1 MSETPLFAIL
11 PALAPVDFTNLHS
24 ARTALGSNENAMR
37 QAHQRLQRCHEEMLV
52 LMAATPTVRT
62 SIRWYLQQRLELN
75 SDLVSLH
82 FFPTD
87 TAPRARFNL
96 TEACGFFLGHPQAS
110 TEPLRAGEVV
120 NLPAG
125 HRYASWSATRLLES
139 VKALDLKQA
148 LLEGWNAYWMTRAPG
163 AGVSRR
169 ERAAHLYKTHFEVSA
184 QLVQSR
190 RVQHADQLKVLQVLI
205 DPHTVELNGQ
215 HLYTEQLRLNRAN
228 GTQLP
233 LPGAWVVTLDSD
245 APVNQLLYLPSHD
258 PAWQVFS
265 NRTGM
270 ERWLLDH
277 QQTLFKVNDPLAV
290 IHYEV
295 DVMPL
300 NTGINQWL
308 SSLAEAQ
315 YQSTQVSEPTY
326 DLVEGSI
333 SALLAADEHDQQ
345 RQGNALF
352 ASAAALPETLIQ
364 DEPQA
369 APIFGLLS
377 ADLPASERQGM
388 IRQQLAAIEQWL
400 GHDENVDLQH
410 PKVMALKQQLDT
422 LRGHQDA
429 AATAAWGLL
438 TRRVFDI
445 STLNTHYTALHSA
458 RLGGLLSEALIQH
471 TLGQLTRDEHALV
484 QNLLTPPAPTR
495 DAPTPVAA
503 TLTLSL
509 TRQLDSASTTVS
521 TTELIGPLL
530 ITTAQALADLATA
543 SHSVLLYWPGVAG
556 GLQRFNSR
564 QHLEQSFLH
573 LQVDDTA
580 LAVSY
585 TPLTG
590 DALDDSLRRQQTKFD
605 TEAATIRSNYSTL
618 SQQKEKLENLR
629 LRTLDSLLV
638 PAVEARD
645 AAFTQ
650 LIEQNNSSHLATQM
664 PSWLQ
669 QTPGAHPR
677 LKTLIEAF
685 PEALLQAQALIARSL
700 PEREGYLKLQIDAR
714 LRKDFALKQG
724 FSVQLELPDSVEQRR
739 EPTGGAAPGT
749 PVKLVNVPSA
759 QRSTLTLEAL
769 ALGNIDQD
777 IGLRMGFK
785 TLKVRADDPTELA
798 TLKTGLT
805 SAYLFKLVRDL
816 NLAQKYENL
825 ILDTFK
831 GNDQESLFA
840 TQYRRECL
848 LQPWRLTLQLQGECA
863 HLQGQIDAQA
873 LRLLQIATDADGS
886 EAWNVEGKRIRLL
899 PAHLTAGGKDT
910 AGASPI
916 TLSGITFIEEQNSG
930 QTLLYLPEAPDGQ
943 CLRPYVSL
951 EQARKALFERC
962 GQDNMARY
970 VAGRALEGT
979 VAGHMSRLLLAHQQR
994 FDAMIGVGF
1003 AWPASTSLAAHQ
1015 LDAYMGRLLQS
1026 HRNDSR
1032 SNVDLEMEKYALRS
1046 DTLFM
1051 GIKIALGFLP
1061 VIGTAVNLADGVISL
1076 YNAVDAFRQGKT
1088 FHGITELVAVFESLV
1103 YALLDIAPAMGAPKA
1118 SARAARQLTRIR
1130 QASRPLHRQPFWS
1143 ALPRQK
1149 PAATRLRFEGYAYE
1163 KPLSLADVQPQ
1174 ANGIYRQVYRHAEGD
1189 FILHQGLTYKVE
1201 YDKHLRTLR
1210 LSGTRSKTY
1219 KQPIGLNERGE
1230 WDTHGGLYGTLVDGG
1245 LAGGGNLL
1253 GHLADQ
1259 MDPLWPAAIREWLP
1273 RWWTDHAWRQN
1284 QRLMGRITSTEQ
1296 SMSALAKRINLLLP
1310 RYAANDL
1317 SVIPDIERL
1326 MNELS
1331 ELAKIMDADLV
1342 QISSHVRGNRASL
1355 LKKARGDAAQDVVH
1369 CAQFQVK
1376 FSLELF
1382 IKTGDETN
1390 TALAHLNSLPFDQ
1403 LAARTAQRAEVRR
1416 LRVQTYE
1423 YLRRLDTAIE
1433 QMNHWLPLVQGAS
1446 RTIMVDAAEKIN
1458 RRFSE
1463 RHLANMKAGELIDLI
1478 VRRHP
1483 GQDVSWHYLQG
1494 PLRNAEDELSRAL
1507 YLQLHLLEAGAGPA
1521 QRNKILQ
1528 YCIAVYGNYRRQLNS
1543 WRASVPMHFDE
1554 VYVGMMHTE
1563 LEKIRGL
1570 AEKAMTHQSTPAP
1583 RGSNTR
1589 VFESVDNVLLIGET
1603 APSAAG
1609 QPRRYTMTGPRGHEQ
1624 IWEQTPN
1631 GKFQLTNPLPSTPWQ
1646 PTARDLPA
1654 TLQAARYRL
1663 DGVPAHQ
1670 ASVEGYARQG
1680 MSPNDLEFMM
1690 TSEADALNLQARHIE
1705 ALDPQASILPEL
1717 RRTATELTEQGR
1729 QLRIEQTV
1737 KSQTPTEGYLD
1748 YLLTQRKD
1756 ANPIVD
1762 IRKTGPIEALG
1773 KRQDGRP
1780 DFMQEYE
1787 IRDLRGAAPQVLWY
1801 AHFHYESSTPKQ
1813 FDTFVKAHLKVPSQ
1827 RRLGLKWQQIQA
1839 QGSGGSQVT
1848 PIWRG
1853 SIGKPFARLHFQE
1866 I

>member
-1 MSETPLFAIL
+1 MSETPLFDTL
-11 PALAPVDFTNLHS
+11 PALAPVDFTTLHS
-24 ARTALGSNENAMR
+24 ARTALGGNENAMR
-37 QAHQRLQRCHEEMLV
+37 QAHQSLQRCREEMLA

-62 SIRWYLQQRLELN
+62 SIRWYLQQRLELD
-75 SDLVSLH
+75 SDRVSLH

-87 TAPRARFNL
+87 TAPRARLSL

-110 TEPLRAGEVV
+110 TEALRAGEVV
-120 NLPAG
+120 NWPAG

-139 VKALDLKQA
+139 VRVLDLKHA

-163 AGVSRR
+163 TGVSRR
-169 ERAAHLYKTHFEVSA
+169 ERAAQLYKTHFEASA
-184 QLVQSR
+184 QFVQSR

-245 APVNQLLYLPSHD
+245 APVNQLLYLPFHD

-265 NRTGM
+265 NRTDL

-277 QQTLFKVNDPLAV
+277 QQTLFKVNDPLAA
-290 IHYEV
+290 IHYQV

-326 DLVEGSI
+326 DLIEGST
-333 SALLAADEHDQQ
+333 SALLTADERDQR

-352 ASAAALPETLIQ
+352 ASAPALPETLIQ

-400 GHDENVDLQH
+400 GNDENVDLQH
-410 PKVMALKQQLDT
+410 PKVVALKQQLDT

-438 TRRVFDI
+438 TRRPFDI
-445 STLNTHYTALHSA
+445 PTLNTHYTALHSA

-484 QNLLTPPAPTR
+484 QNLLTPPASNR
-495 DAPTPVAA
+495 EAPTPVAA

-521 TTELIGPLL
+521 TTELTGPLL

-585 TPLTG
+585 TALTG
-590 DALDDSLRRQQTKFD
+590 DPLDDSLRRQQTEFD
-605 TEAATIRSNYSTL
+605 TQAATIRSNYPTL

-650 LIEQNNSSHLATQM
+650 LIEQHNSSHLATRM
-664 PSWLQ
+664 PGWLQ

-714 LRKDFALKQG
+714 LRKDFALKQD
-724 FSVQLELPDSVEQRR
+724 FSVQLELPDAVEQRR

-749 PVKLVNVPSA
+749 PVKWVNVPST

-798 TLKTGLT
+798 TLMTGLT

-825 ILDTFK
+825 ILDTFN

-840 TQYRRECL
+840 TQHRRECL

-863 HLQGQIDAQA
+863 HLQGLIDAQA

-943 CLRPYVSL
+943 CLRPYVNL

-1046 DTLFM
+1046 DTVFM

-1061 VIGTAVNLADGVISL
+1061 VIGTAVNLADGVISV

-1149 PAATRLRFEGYAYE
+1149 PAATRLRFEGYAYQ

-1189 FILHQGLTYKVE
+1189 FILHQGQTYQVE

-1219 KQPIGLNERGE
+1219 KQPIGLNERGQ

-1273 RWWTDHAWRQN
+1273 RWWTDETLRRAN
-1284 QRLMGRITSTEQ
+1284 AIMQRVNAISAELDPMTARNSGLLATIERN
-1296 SMSALAKRINLLLP
+1296 ALADRPALYPATQRALVDEIELAARQHEGLQSLFTFNRRERLASLRKDASRSAWIVVERSTFQA
-1310 RYAANDL
+1310 RYAA
-1317 SVIPDIERL
+1317 
-1326 MNELS
+1326 
-1331 ELAKIMDADLV
+1331 
-1342 QISSHVRGNRASL
+1342 H
-1355 LKKARGDAAQDVVH
+1355 
-1369 CAQFQVK
+1369 
-1376 FSLELF
+1376 
-1382 IKTGDETN
+1382 
-1390 TALAHLNSLPFDQ
+1390 ALAHLAGEFDAIAPPSLPSGPQDLLRYLRARKAISSRILDELDILDAAMERINTWEGRITHAAHQDSVKQTIDVVRKALDPEFRDTLRTAHSIETFNKYEHFSDFSRTNLHSQ
-1403 LAARTAQRAEVRR
+1403 LIAAYLEVNYALQHQKWVSLVPTTPSQRIQILEECITRYRHFGLRLRAMSASYPQHFEQGRLGQVLNDLEKMITHARKRIQERPSKRPQPKPGEPRRAVFETEDNLLMIGEETRDSTTSSPRYALDSAMGQRENWVQGSSGKYHLENPPLVMPSPETQTRTSMVNEARQFMQGTAKYISDVQNYANQQMLPVELEEMLTYRAAELNSRSYRIERVVAAEPIIVQLRQEAARLTRLGRSMRTAQTLVSRKPTDGMLDDLVR
-1416 LRVQTYE
+1416 
-1423 YLRRLDTAIE
+1423 
-1433 QMNHWLPLVQGAS
+1433 
-1446 RTIMVDAAEKIN
+1446 
-1458 RRFSE
+1458 
-1463 RHLANMKAGELIDLI
+1463 
-1478 VRRHP
+1478 
-1483 GQDVSWHYLQG
+1483 QDVV
-1494 PLRNAEDELSRAL
+1494 E
-1507 YLQLHLLEAGAGPA
+1507 
-1521 QRNKILQ
+1521 I
-1528 YCIAVYGNYRRQLNS
+1528 RRDS
-1543 WRASVPMHFDE
+1543 
-1554 VYVGMMHTE
+1554 
-1563 LEKIRGL
+1563 
-1570 AEKAMTHQSTPAP
+1570 
-1583 RGSNTR
+1583 
-1589 VFESVDNVLLIGET
+1589 
-1603 APSAAG
+1603 
-1609 QPRRYTMTGPRGHEQ
+1609 
-1624 IWEQTPN
+1624 
-1631 GKFQLTNPLPSTPWQ
+1631 
-1646 PTARDLPA
+1646 
-1654 TLQAARYRL
+1654 
-1663 DGVPAHQ
+1663 
-1670 ASVEGYARQG
+1670 
-1680 MSPNDLEFMM
+1680 
-1690 TSEADALNLQARHIE
+1690 
-1705 ALDPQASILPEL
+1705 SI
-1717 RRTATELTEQGR
+1717 Q
-1729 QLRIEQTV
+1729 
-1737 KSQTPTEGYLD
+1737 
-1748 YLLTQRKD
+1748 
-1756 ANPIVD
+1756 N
-1762 IRKTGPIEALG
+1762 LG
-1773 KRQDGRP
+1773 KRQDGRN
-1780 DFMQEYE
+1780 DYLQEYE
-1787 IRDLRGAAPQVLWY
+1787 VWTKEAPRLLWY
-1801 AHFHYESSTPKQ
+1801 VHFHYGKPTPGLME
-1813 FDTFVKAHLKVPSQ
+1813 FEKAHLKLPEYRFKTHADDPS
-1827 RRLGLKWQQIQA
+1827 LPYA
-1839 QGSGGSQVT
+1839 D
-1848 PIWRG
+1848 
-1853 SIGKPFARLHFQE
+1853 IGKRSAALEHFKTFDKPAT
-1866 I
+1866 

>member
-1 MSETPLFAIL
+1 MSKTSLFDIL
-11 PALAPVDFTNLHS
+11 PAHPPAEFARLHS
-24 ARTALGSNENAMR
+24 ASAALGSNENAMR
-37 QAHQRLQRCHEEMLV
+37 QAHQRLQRCREEMLT

-75 SDLVSLH
+75 SDRVSLH

-110 TEPLRAGEVV
+110 TDALRAGEVV

-139 VKALDLKQA
+139 VRVLDLKQA
-148 LLEGWNAYWMTRAPG
+148 LLEGWNAYWMSRAPG
-163 AGVSRR
+163 TGVSRR
-169 ERAAHLYKTHFEVSA
+169 ERAAQLYKTHFEVSA
-184 QLVQSR
+184 QFVQAS
-190 RVQHADQLKVLQVLI
+190 RVQRADQFKVLQVLI
-205 DPHTVELNGQ
+205 DPHTVELDGQ
-215 HLYTEQLRLNRAN
+215 HLYTEQMRLTRAN
-228 GTQLP
+228 GEQLA

-245 APVNQLLYLPSHD
+245 APVNQLLYLPFHD
-258 PAWQVFS
+258 PAWQLFS
-265 NRTGM
+265 NRTDL

-277 QQTLFKVNDPLAV
+277 QQTLFKVNDPLAS
-290 IHYEV
+290 IHYQV
-295 DVMPL
+295 HVMPL
-300 NTGINQWL
+300 DTGINQWL
-308 SSLAEAQ
+308 ASLGEAQ
-315 YQSTQVSEPTY
+315 YQSTQVSEPAY
-326 DLVEGSI
+326 DLIEGSI
-333 SALLAADEHDQQ
+333 SALITADERDQQ
-345 RQGNALF
+345 RQSNALF
-352 ASAAALPETLIQ
+352 APAPALPATLIH
-364 DEPQA
+364 DEPQ
-369 APIFGLLS
+369 PTPTFGLLS

-388 IRQQLAAIEQWL
+388 ITQQLAAIEQWL
-400 GHDENVDLQH
+400 GNDENADLQH
-410 PKVMALKQQLDT
+410 PRVMALKQQLDT
-422 LRGHQDA
+422 LHGHQDA

-438 TRRVFDI
+438 TRGVFDVP
-445 STLNTHYTALHSA
+445 TLNTHFTALHSA

-471 TLGQLTRDEHALV
+471 TLGQLTTDEHALV
-484 QNLLTPPAPTR
+484 QNLLTSPAVAREATS
-495 DAPTPVAA
+495 PVAA
-503 TLTLSL
+503 TLNLSL
-509 TRQLDSASTTVS
+509 TRQLDSSSTTAS
-521 TTELIGPLL
+521 TTELIGPFL
-530 ITTAQALADLATA
+530 ITTAQALTDPANAR
-543 SHSVLLYWPGVAG
+543 HSVLLYWPGAAG

-564 QHLEQSFLH
+564 QDLEQSLLH
-573 LQVDDTA
+573 LQADETA

-590 DALDDSLRRQQTKFD
+590 DPLNDSLRRQQTAFD
-605 TEAATIRSNYSTL
+605 TEAATIRSNYPLL
-618 SQQKEKLENLR
+618 SQRENALENLR

-638 PAVEARD
+638 PAAEARD
-645 AAFTQ
+645 AAFMQ
-650 LIEQNNSSHLATQM
+650 LIEQNNSSHLATRM

-669 QTPGAHPR
+669 QTPGAHSR
-677 LKTLIEAF
+677 LKTLIEVF
-685 PEALLQAQALIARSL
+685 PDALAQAQALIARSL
-700 PEREGYLKLQIDAR
+700 PEREGYLKRQIDAR

-749 PVKLVNVPSA
+749 PVKVVNVPSA
-759 QRSTLTLEAL
+759 QRSSMTLEAL
-769 ALGNIDQD
+769 ALGNIDEA
-777 IGLRMGFK
+777 IGLRMAFK
-785 TLKVRADDPTELA
+785 TLTVRADDATELA

-805 SAYLFKLVRDL
+805 HAYLFKLARDL

-848 LQPWRLTLQLQGECA
+848 LQPWRLTLHLQGECA
-863 HLQGQIDAQA
+863 HLQGLIDAQA
-873 LRLLQIATDADGS
+873 LRLLQIATDADRN

-899 PAHLTAGGKDT
+899 PAHLSAGTGDT
-910 AGASPI
+910 GGASTI

-930 QTLLYLPEAPDGQ
+930 QTLLYLPEVPDGQ
-943 CLRPYVSL
+943 CLRPYANL
-951 EQARKALFERC
+951 EQARKALFDRC
-962 GQDNMARY
+962 AQDSMARY
-970 VAGRALEGT
+970 VAGCALEGA
-979 VAGHMSRLLLAHQQR
+979 VAGHLSRLQLAHQQG
-994 FDAMIGVGF
+994 FDAMIGVGLS
-1003 AWPASTSLAAHQ
+1003 WPTSTSLAAHQ

-1032 SNVDLEMEKYALRS
+1032 SNADLTLQKYALQS
-1046 DTLFM
+1046 DTLFK
-1051 GIKIALGFLP
+1051 GIKIALGVLP
-1061 VIGTAVNLADGVISL
+1061 VIGTAVNLGDGVISL
-1076 YNAVDAFRQGKT
+1076 YNAVDAFRQGKP

-1118 SARAARQLTRIR
+1118 SARAARQLTRVR
-1130 QASRPLHRQPFWS
+1130 QASRALHRQPFWS

-1163 KPLSLADVQPQ
+1163 KPLSLADLQPQ

-1189 FILHQGLTYKVE
+1189 FILHQGLTYQVE
-1201 YDKHLRTLR
+1201 YDKHLRALR

-1219 KQPIGLNERGE
+1219 KQPIGLNERGQ

-1273 RWWTDHAWRQN
+1273 RWWTDHTWRQH
-1284 QRLMGRITSTEQ
+1284 QRLMGRIASTEQ
-1296 SMSALAKRINLLLP
+1296 SMGALAQRINVLLP

-1317 SVIPDIERL
+1317 SVISDIERV
-1326 MNELS
+1326 MDELIA
-1331 ELAKIMDADLV
+1331 LAKVMDADLV
-1342 QISSHVRGNRASL
+1342 RISSHVRGNRASL
-1355 LKKARGDAAQDVVH
+1355 LRKARGDTAQDVVH

-1376 FSLELF
+1376 FSLGLF
-1382 IKTGDETN
+1382 FKTGNETN
-1390 TALAHLNSLPFDQ
+1390 AALAHLNSLPFDQ
-1403 LAARTAQRAEVRR
+1403 LAARTAQRAQVRR

-1433 QMNHWLPLVQGAS
+1433 QMNHWLPLVQGPS
-1446 RTIMVDAAEKIN
+1446 RTIMVNAAETIN
-1458 RRFSE
+1458 RGLSE
-1463 RHLANMKAGELIDLI
+1463 RHLVNMKAGELMDLI

-1483 GQDVSWHYLQG
+1483 EQDVSWHYLQG
-1494 PLRNAEDELSRAL
+1494 PLRNAENTLSRAL

-1521 QRNKILQ
+1521 QRNQILR

-1543 WRASVPMHFDE
+1543 WRASAPMHFDD
-1554 VYVGMMHTE
+1554 VYVEMMHTE
-1563 LEKIRGL
+1563 IEKIRGL
-1570 AEKAMTHQSTPAP
+1570 AEKALTYQSTPAP
-1583 RGSNTR
+1583 RGSNRR

-1631 GKFQLTNPLPSTPWQ
+1631 GRFHLTNPLPSTPWQ

-1663 DGVPAHQ
+1663 EGVSAHRTT
-1670 ASVEGYARQG
+1670 VEGYARRG

-1690 TSEADALNLQARHIE
+1690 TSEADSLNLQARHIE

-1729 QLRIEQTV
+1729 QLRIEQIC

-1748 YLLTQRKD
+1748 YLLTQRTD

-1787 IRDLRGAAPQVLWY
+1787 VRDLRSAAPQVLWY
-1801 AHFHYESSTPKQ
+1801 AHFHYESSTPRQ
-1813 FDTFVKAHLKVPSQ
+1813 FDTFVKAHLKIPSQ
-1827 RRLGLKWQQIQA
+1827 RRQGLKWQQIQA
-1839 QGSGGSQVT
+1839 QGSGSNQVT

-1853 SIGKPFARLHFQE
+1853 SIGKPFAILHFKE